1 MKKLRLTRSEVH
13 IRDSDGGTEL
23 ELRSSPTWLRFTHL
37 RINDEAL
44 DVRVRRKTGEFRWGD
59 VAWVGWSDPVG
70 LTTGDRIYLG
80 LGLLI
85 GVLLR
90 DAPPPLT
97 EAHSAVLRIAPKG
110 SALATPGPN
119 NPHAFLLAV
128 REEDVA
134 EAVRSYLAATAE
146 RLGVEFRPVPK
157 R

>member
-1 MKKLRLTRSEVH
+1 M
-13 IRDSDGGTEL
+13 
-23 ELRSSPTWLRFTHL
+23 
-37 RINDEAL
+37 
-44 DVRVRRKTGEFRWGD
+44 GD

-70 LTTGDRIYLG
+70 LTTGDRFYLG
-80 LGLLI
+80 IGLLLGL
-85 GVLLR
+85 LLR

-97 EAHSAVLRIAPKG
+97 AAHSAVLRVAPKG

-128 REEDVA
+128 WEEDVA
-134 EAVRSYLAATAE
+134 EVVRSYLAATTG